1 MGILQRARPRR
12 CQTLLPH
19 ERGADQGRRT
29 LAEKGHVAALDQR
42 ITDHSCFAETDG
54 AKADAV
60 NLVATVVVRCMVGAM
75 PCACPAAVPAM
86 MDGWGGVIPLRCRA
100 PRTCVGVT
108 RATARPYRAMEP
120 QGNRKGLPLPIP
132 LRCRAYVCLPCN
144 GLGTVVGQN

>member
-1 MGILQRARPRR
+1 
-12 CQTLLPH
+12 
-19 ERGADQGRRT
+19 RRT

-75 PCACPAAVPAM
+75 PCGCPAAVPAM
-86 MDGWGGVIPLRCRA
+86 MDGWGGAIPLRCRSA
-100 PRTCVGVT
+100 PDRRGGDHDNRKAVRRNG
-108 RATARPYRAMEP
+108 ATGQP
-120 QGNRKGLPLPIP
+120 QGIAPTHP